1 MTGFYNWSTT
11 PASNATVGNIDWAE
25 GMAPS
30 QVNNSARQQM
40 ADVAAWRDFLSGA
53 KTTSGTDTITLTSGM
68 TITAYAAGQMFVAKL
83 GGTNTGA
90 ATLNVDSLGAKAVEI
105 NGAAVSAG
113 ALVSGKYYLFIYDG
127 TAFQVERLSGAV
139 QNSPV
144 DDVTLQDTG
153 SLIQIKALGVNTAQ
167 LAASAV
173 ETAKINDAAVTT
185 DKINDAAVTTDKIND
200 DAVTPTKV
208 AGAINAQTGTTYT
221 AVLTDDHKVVTM
233 SNASANTLTIPTNAS
248 VAFPVG
254 AKVSIG
260 VLGAGVTTVT
270 GDTGVT
276 VNGVSAGSGALAQYG
291 ACDIVKTATDTW
303 WAVGLTVS

>member
-185 DKINDAAVTTDKIND
+185 DKIND

-221 AVLTDDHKVVTM
+221 AVLTDDHKIITC
-233 SNASANTLTIPTNAS
+233 SNASAIAFTLPTNAS

-254 AKVSIG
+254 AKLSIAMI
-260 VLGAGVTTVT
+260 GAGVVTIT

-276 VNGVSAGSGALAQYG
+276 INGVSAGSGALAQYG
-291 ACDIVKTATDTW
+291 ACDLVKLATDTW
-303 WAVGLTVS
+303 LAVGLTVA